1 MNWSDFQ
8 RAVDGPDTSPS
19 GSYRCVL
26 SPLPPRTPRFR
37 PAAWGHREDKGQERG
52 HPGSWVHRTR
62 ETAFPSA
69 QGAGAYA
76 RGLRVVALAVVLKG
90 PAPALLY
97 ARTAAWCAR
106 LLLRPPSVADVS
118 LAATVTVLADS
129 SSPLL
134 Q

>member
-1 MNWSDFQ
+1 M
-8 RAVDGPDTSPS
+8 GLT
-19 GSYRCVL
+19 
-26 SPLPPRTPRFR
+26 PLPEAPTGVSSVPSPHAPPGF
-37 PAAWGHREDKGQERG
+37 ALHREDKGQERG